1 MGMVGVGNP
10 RRTLSEESDIQLC
23 CSRDGTEEKA
33 DSEEAGEC
41 QQP

>member
-1 MGMVGVGNP
+1 MGMVCVGDP
-10 RRTLSEESDIQLC
+10 GRSLSEESDIQLC